1 MSRFIRRYMAI
12 ENNPQWLKKSIA
24 IFSGLVGITILVQ
37 GIVIA
42 LHPNDVELG
51 IMVIVLGLLF
61 SFGAWRL
68 WPLSKPDDTHL
79 STRQKHAPPAKDRFQ
94 PLLVGMSIVMT
105 IIWAQMFTTGDDDL
119 FWLWVIISPIY
130 LISLGHNFSLHG
142 GMIRKTIP
150 LAISYA
156 SACIIWLFFME
167 IHGDPWGWSDSKFST
182 LMILSIL
189 PPLIIF
195 AWNEEFT
202 KDSEIRPLH
211 RIGIISSLPFC
222 VTGYFGLI
230 FLIPTIVILSL
241 VRLFFYYRQKKTF
254 EPISE

>member
-1 MSRFIRRYMAI
+1 MAI
-12 ENNPQWLKKSIA
+12 ENDSN
-24 IFSGLVGITILVQ
+24 VQ
-37 GIVIA
+37 
-42 LHPNDVELG
+42 E
-51 IMVIVLGLLF
+51 
-61 SFGAWRL
+61 
-68 WPLSKPDDTHL
+68 
-79 STRQKHAPPAKDRFQ
+79 QPPSSEENF
-94 PLLVGMSIVMT
+94 PLLLAGMSVVMT
-105 IIWAQMFTTGDDDL
+105 IVWAMMFTTGDDDL

-167 IHGDPWGWSDSKFST
+167 IYGNPWGWSDSKFST

-189 PPLIIF
+189 PTLIIL

-211 RIGIISSLPFC
+211 RIGIIASLPFC

-230 FLIPTIVILSL
+230 FFIPTIIVLSL
-241 VRLFFYYRQKKTF
+241 VRLFFYYRQKKAF